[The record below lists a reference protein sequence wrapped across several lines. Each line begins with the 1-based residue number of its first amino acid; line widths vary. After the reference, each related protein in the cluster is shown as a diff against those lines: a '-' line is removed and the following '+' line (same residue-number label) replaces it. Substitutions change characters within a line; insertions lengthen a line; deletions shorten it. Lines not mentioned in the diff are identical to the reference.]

1 MSSPCLGDYFTKL
14 SWRNSVMWL
23 IGPTKRGGGETQVL
37 MQLYQVLVQWDKYCE
52 D

>member
-23 IGPTKRGGGETQVL
+23 IGPDKKGGWGNPGFNAVVPGTCTVGQIL
-37 MQLYQVLVQWDKYCE
+37 
-52 D
+52 